1 MIAWDWKYRI
11 FFDKEIRRELD
22 QKKSALTVSELEIFN
37 DELRFYLSFYSF
49 GILFDLIAENPLKVE
64 EYTETALNNRD
75 KIIKTPSMLVRY
87 YSKKLNGLDVTPLLK
102 EKLHWLLQY
111 SSGGPEI
118 LPEFWK
124 YIESLF
130 GRDYDNIISQ
140 FTRSDYYGGAYAFLG
155 RRLLRA
161 NVRSCS
167 MRFTESL

>member
-49 GILFDLIAENPLKVE
+49 GILFDLIAENPLKAE

-75 KIIKTPSMLVRY
+75 KIIKTPSVLVRY

-102 EKLHWLLQY
+102 EKLHWLLQ
-111 SSGGPEI
+111 
-118 LPEFWK
+118 
-124 YIESLF
+124 
-130 GRDYDNIISQ
+130 
-140 FTRSDYYGGAYAFLG
+140 
-155 RRLLRA
+155 
-161 NVRSCS
+161 
-167 MRFTESL
+167 

>member
-75 KIIKTPSMLVRY
+75 KIIKHQACWFDITLKNSM
-87 YSKKLNGLDVTPLLK
+87 D
-102 EKLHWLLQY
+102 
-111 SSGGPEI
+111 
-118 LPEFWK
+118 
-124 YIESLF
+124 
-130 GRDYDNIISQ
+130 
-140 FTRSDYYGGAYAFLG
+140 
-155 RRLLRA
+155 
-161 NVRSCS
+161 S
-167 MRFTESL
+167 MSPRC